1 MAKTDTI
8 SASYIMTCYMD
19 FVTSQQN
26 KPTSI
31 DDFSQIHQFDA
42 DIFYKHFAS
51 FNALEKEIYNHF
63 FEQTLVILK
72 DSQDYQQFSKKEKLL
87 SMYFTFFESLTLNK
101 EFVRADLKGFE
112 NQLKALSVFSTLK
125 RSFTAY
131 IDDLELELF
140 NVNVEAIHTIQQK
153 TIKES
158 AWIQLL
164 FTLKFWLDD
173 TSKDFEKTDVF
184 IEKSITTSMELINT
198 NSLHHIIDLAKFL
211 YQEKAN

>member
-1 MAKTDTI
+1 MG
-8 SASYIMTCYMD
+8 
-19 FVTSQQN
+19 
-26 KPTSI
+26 
-31 DDFSQIHQFDA
+31 
-42 DIFYKHFAS
+42 
-51 FNALEKEIYNHF
+51 F
-63 FEQTLVILK
+63 FET
-72 DSQDYQQFSKKEKLL
+72 
-87 SMYFTFFESLTLNK
+87 LTLNK

-125 RSFTAY
+125 SSFTTY

-140 NVNVEAIHTIQQK
+140 TVHVEAIHNIQQK